1 MLFLWPKNLPNHQPD
16 DFLISRRCC
25 PEASALGGG
34 LTILGPKTSRNAQG
48 EGALL
53 LNGRTWGEKSRNL
66 WISLPDSKN
75 GNDRFVI
82 INYRIKYTYRTEK
95 GDIICIYSLHVIFR
109 IYIWYI
115 YIYMIYI
122 YMIYI
127 YEIHTYLYYI
137 YIYIHKI
144 YSINLV
150 SGRTQITNHLK
161 WISPAKPTFST
172 EHGTVCHREKNNT
185 SLKKCDFP

>member
-1 MLFLWPKNLPNHQPD
+1 MISSFPAAVARKHQP
-16 DFLISRRCC
+16 L
-25 PEASALGGG
+25 EAALPS
-34 LTILGPKTSRNAQG
+34 LGPKLPGTHKEKAPFSSMAVP
-48 EGALL
+48 
-53 LNGRTWGEKSRNL
+53 GEKNRE
-66 WISLPDSKN
+66 ICGFRYQIRKN

-109 IYIWYI
+109 IYIYDIYIYDIYIYDI
-115 YIYMIYI
+115 YIYMRYTHIYI
-122 YMIYI
+122 
-127 YEIHTYLYYI
+127 I

>member
-1 MLFLWPKNLPNHQPD
+1 LPGSISPWRRPYHPWAQNFQERTRRRRPSPQWPY
-16 DFLISRRCC
+16 
-25 PEASALGGG
+25 LGRK
-34 LTILGPKTSRNAQG
+34 I
-48 EGALL
+48 
-53 LNGRTWGEKSRNL
+53 EKSVDFATRFEKMAMTGL
-66 WISLPDSKN
+66 SSL
-75 GNDRFVI
+75 I
-82 INYRIKYTYRTEK
+82 IGLNIHIAPKKEILYVYTHYML
-95 GDIICIYSLHVIFR
+95 YSV
-109 IYIWYI
+109 

-122 YMIYI
+122 YIIYIYDIYI
-127 YEIHTYLYYI
+127 YEIHTYLY